1 MTGAELQLL
10 DLVQEMMH
18 DLRWMQILAYS
29 NQYLLNRKLEVT
41 DAERNQ
47 ILEAATRAVD
57 KDGKLHEWNE
67 RLDRLK
73 AELHNIKRKVN
84 RARKDIEQ
92 GKEAPPGPP
101 LPPGTAREIEAI
113 DPGSEG
119 PADQPLA
126 DESPADERSAEQ
138 GS

>member
-1 MTGAELQLL
+1 MTGTELKLVE
-10 DLVQEMMH
+10 LVQEMMQ

-41 DAERNQ
+41 DSERNQ

-57 KDGKLHEWNE
+57 KDAKLHEWNE

-92 GKEAPPGPP
+92 GKPAPPAPP
-101 LPPGTAREIEAI
+101 MPDPDWKDGVVEDVEFEFEGEAGQDDI
-113 DPGSEG
+113 
-119 PADQPLA
+119 
-126 DESPADERSAEQ
+126 
-138 GS
+138 